1 MFIRQYFQN
10 ENGTRRAYWALV
22 ESYRTDAGPR
32 QRIVAWLGKLDA
44 DGRLAVQHAAD
55 ESAASGHRND
65 DRQLPLFEQTDIDDE
80 ESVSPQWVEVDA
92 AGVRVE
98 NCRQFGGPWLAL
110 EVAKHLKLDEFL
122 RHVIRSGREHVAW
135 WRIALILV
143 VARLC
148 DPSSEL
154 YVAEQWYPKSA
165 MPELLGVPAD
175 RVDDNRLYRTLDQLL
190 PHKEQLEVYLKERLG
205 ELFDLE
211 YDLLM
216 YDITSTYFEGQ
227 ANFEMAQR
235 GYSRDQRSDCKQV
248 CIGLVVSR
256 CGMPLGYEV
265 FAGNTADVTTVQHI
279 VETMEKRYGKSD
291 RVWVMDRG
299 MVSEENIEFL
309 LKENR
314 RYIVG
319 TPKSMLKEF
328 EAELLKDDWNVI
340 RDGVEVKL
348 CTRPSKD
355 ADTSTQASGSQD
367 AEPVAGDSKDLA
379 EDTLAPRDTD
389 AAPGH
394 EATAPRQETFI
405 LCRSR
410 DRSKTEEA
418 ITQRFEKK
426 IKDRLV
432 AMTARCE
439 KQNRDP
445 MKVERE
451 IGRLLGQNS
460 RAARLFDVQV
470 KQTEDGYARI
480 DWKKQ
485 EAVRDWATLSS
496 GCYLL
501 RTNVMNWSD
510 EELWKAYIQLT
521 EAEAAFR
528 IHKSDLK
535 IRPIWHQKEDR
546 VLAHI
551 FVCFL
556 AYVLWKTLGQL
567 CERAGLGNEPRR
579 VLEELGELRLMDVV
593 LPTRAGVDI
602 RKRCISKPSDHQQIL
617 LDRLQLR
624 LPKIKQT
631 EM

>member
-1 MFIRQYFQN
+1 MFLRQCFRDKD
-10 ENGTRRAYWALV
+10 GKRHAYWALV

-32 QRIVAWLGKLDA
+32 QRVVAWLGKLDEA
-44 DGRLAVQHAAD
+44 GRLGVEQAARGASSSDANDATTASD
-55 ESAASGHRND
+55 E
-65 DRQLPLFEQTDIDDE
+65 QLPLFSKQDDQE
-80 ESVSPQWVEVDA
+80 PVPPTWIEVNA

-110 EVAKHLKLDEFL
+110 EVVRRLQLDKFL
-122 RHVIRSGREHVAW
+122 QSVIPSGREHVSW
-135 WRIALILV
+135 WRSALILV

-148 DPSSEL
+148 HPSSEL

-165 MPELLGVPAD
+165 LPQLLGVPAH

-190 PHKEQLEVYLKERLG
+190 PHKAQLEAHLKNRLG

-235 GYSRDQRSDCKQV
+235 GYSRDQRGDCKQV

-265 FAGNTADVTTVQHI
+265 FAGNTADVTTVEH
-279 VETMEKRYGKSD
+279 VVTTMETRYGKSD
-291 RVWVMDRG
+291 RIWVMDRG
-299 MVSEENIEFL
+299 MVSDDNLDFL
-309 LKENR
+309 REGGR

-319 TPKSMLKEF
+319 TPKSMLKKF
-328 EAELLKDDWNVI
+328 EAELLKDDWNTI
-340 RDGVEVKL
+340 REGLEVKL
-348 CTRPSKD
+348 CTRPRDDDEAAD
-355 ADTSTQASGSQD
+355 ADSVGK
-367 AEPVAGDSKDLA
+367 DSVGKDTA
-379 EDTLAPRDTD
+379 RDD
-389 AAPGH
+389 
-394 EATAPRQETFI
+394 QETFI

-410 DRSKTEEA
+410 DRSEKEEA
-418 ITQRFEKK
+418 IVERFEQR
-426 IKDRLV
+426 IESRLV

-439 KQNRDP
+439 KQKRDP

-451 IGRLLGQNS
+451 IGRLLGKNT
-460 RAARLFDVQV
+460 RAAKLFEVTV
-470 KQTEDGYARI
+470 EKANNGFARI
-480 DWKKQ
+480 QWKKV
-485 EAVRDWATLSS
+485 EAARDWATLSA

-501 RTNVMNWSD
+501 RSNVTDWTD

-556 AYVLWKTLGQL
+556 AYVLWKTLSQM
-567 CERAGLGNEPRR
+567 CDRAGLGSEPRR
-579 VLEELGELRLMDVV
+579 VLDELGELRTMDVI
-593 LPTRAGVDI
+593 LPTRSGIDL
-602 RKRCISKPSDHQQIL
+602 RQRCLTKPTDHQQIL
-617 LDRLQLR
+617 LDRLNLR
-624 LPKIKQT
+624 LPKINQT
-631 EM
+631 QM

>member
-1 MFIRQYFQN
+1 MFLRQCFRHKD
-10 ENGTRRAYWALV
+10 GKRHAYWALV

-32 QRIVAWLGKLDA
+32 QRVVAWLGKLDEA
-44 DGRLAVQHAAD
+44 GRLGVEQAARNTNPSHSQDSAPTCDQQQLSLLPD
-55 ESAASGHRND
+55 ESV
-65 DRQLPLFEQTDIDDE
+65 P
-80 ESVSPQWVEVDA
+80 PQWVEVNA
-92 AGVRVE
+92 SGVRVE

-110 EVAKHLKLDEFL
+110 EVIRRLQLDEFL
-122 RHVIRSGREHVAW
+122 KRAIPSGREHVSW
-135 WRIALILV
+135 CRSALILV

-148 DPSSEL
+148 RPSSEL

-165 MPELLGVPAD
+165 LPQLLGVPAE

-190 PHKEQLEVYLKERLG
+190 PHKAQLEAHLKNRLG

-265 FAGNTADVTTVQHI
+265 FAGNTADVTTVEHI
-279 VETMEKRYGKSD
+279 VTTMETRYGKSD
-291 RVWVMDRG
+291 RIWVMDRG
-299 MVSEENIEFL
+299 MVSDDNIDFL
-309 LKENR
+309 REGGR

-319 TPKSMLKEF
+319 TPKSMLKKF
-328 EAELLKDDWNVI
+328 EAELLKDDWNTI
-340 RDGVEVKL
+340 REGLEVKL
-348 CTRPSKD
+348 CSR
-355 ADTSTQASGSQD
+355 
-367 AEPVAGDSKDLA
+367 
-379 EDTLAPRDTD
+379 PRDD
-389 AAPGH
+389 EVAA
-394 EATAPRQETFI
+394 EAGKESGGIEEQETFI

-410 DRSKTEEA
+410 DRSQKEEA
-418 ITQRFEKK
+418 IVQRFERK
-426 IKDRLV
+426 IEQRLV
-432 AMTARCE
+432 AMTARCQ

-451 IGRLLGQNS
+451 IGRLLGQNT
-460 RAARLFDVQV
+460 RAAKLFEVTV
-470 KQTEDGYARI
+470 EKTKDGYACI
-480 DWKKQ
+480 QWKRA
-485 EAVRDWATLSS
+485 EASRDWATLSA

-501 RTNVMNWSD
+501 RSNVTDWSD

-556 AYVLWKTLGQL
+556 AYVLWKTLGQM
-567 CERAGLGNEPRR
+567 CEQAGLGSEPRR
-579 VLEELGELRLMDVV
+579 VLDELGELRMIDVI
-593 LPTRAGVDI
+593 LPTRSGIDI
-602 RKRCISKPSDHQQIL
+602 RKRCLSKPTDHQQLL
-617 LDRLQLR
+617 LDHLGLR
-624 LPKIKQT
+624 LPKINQT